1 MEPTTLKVERREGR
15 GTRVA
20 RALRKTGRI
29 PGVIYGHGEDP
40 ESVSLDSHN
49 FGIAL
54 AHHQRTLALD
64 LGGETRQYLIKEV
77 QYDHLGIKPIHVD
90 LMRIDLDERVRVTVD
105 VELRGVPEGVHEGG
119 VLDQFIN
126 EIEIECLAMA
136 IPEALRP
143 LVTDLGVNESLL
155 VKDLELPEG
164 IDVLTDL
171 EARVASVRVLA
182 AEAEEVEGEPET
194 AVGAAGEPERIG
206 RVRPEDE
213 SKETK

>member
-1 MEPTTLKVERREGR
+1 MEPTTLKVEGREGR

-143 LVTDLGVNESLL
+143 LVTDLAVNESLL

-164 IDVLTDL
+164 IEVLTDL

-194 AVGAAGEPERIG
+194 AVGAGEPERIG